1 MSLSKLRQFAL
12 IVSLALVSTS
22 LAACSFQPVYSGKL
36 AENPQLQ
43 LAYAEPATRLDQ
55 IVYQEL
61 AFRLGKTTSPKAPLV
76 SVVVSASSGSPYLSV
91 TANPNAPY
99 EATATATL
107 TVTPRDGV
115 DEKAITITRT
125 AKAQFTQT
133 SQVLANQAAITEAQE
148 RATRAVAESLR
159 LALLAALGRG

>member
-1 MSLSKLRQFAL
+1 MSLSKLKPLAL
-12 IVSLALVSTS
+12 IVSLALVPTS

-43 LAYAEPATRLDQ
+43 LAYAEPSTRLEQ

-61 AFRLGKTTSPKAPLV
+61 SFRLGKTASPKAPLV
-76 SVVVSASSGSPYLSV
+76 SVVVSAGGSTPYLSV
-91 TANPNAPY
+91 TANPNKPY

-125 AKAQFTQT
+125 AKAQFTQAG
-133 SQVLANQAAITEAQE
+133 QVLSNEAAITEAQE

>member
-1 MSLSKLRQFAL
+1 MSLSKLKPLAL

-22 LAACSFQPVYSGKL
+22 LAACAFQPVYSGKL
-36 AENPQLQ
+36 AENLQ
-43 LAYAEPATRLDQ
+43 LAYAEPTTRLEQ

-61 AFRLGKTTSPKAPLV
+61 SFRLGKTTSPKAPLV
-76 SVVVSASSGSPYLSV
+76 AVAVSASSSTPYLSV
-91 TANPNAPY
+91 TANPNKPY

-115 DEKAITITRT
+115 DEKSITITRT

-133 SQVLANQAAITEAQE
+133 GQVLANEAALIEAQE
-148 RATRAVAESLR
+148 RATRAAAESLR

>member
-1 MSLSKLRQFAL
+1 MSLSKLRPLAL
-12 IVSLALVSTS
+12 IVSLALVSTT

-76 SVVVSASSGSPYLSV
+76 SVVVSASSGSPYLSITV
-91 TANPNAPY
+91 NPNAPY

-133 SQVLANQAAITEAQE
+133 SQVLTNQAAITEAQE

-159 LALLAALGRG
+159 LALLAALGRA

>member
-1 MSLSKLRQFAL
+1 MSLSKLRGLAL

-43 LAYAEPATRLDQ
+43 LAYAEPATRLEQ

-76 SVVVSASSGSPYLSV
+76 SVVVSAGTSAPYLSV
-91 TANPNAPY
+91 TKNPNTPY
-99 EATATATL
+99 DVTATATL

-115 DEKAITITRT
+115 DEKPITIVRT
-125 AKAQFTQT
+125 AKAQFTQS
-133 SQVLANQAAITEAQE
+133 SQVLANEAAIVEARE

>member
-1 MSLSKLRQFAL
+1 MSLSNWKRLVL
-12 IVSLALVSTS
+12 IASLVLAPAS

-36 AENPQLQ
+36 AESPQLQ
-43 LAYAEPATRLDQ
+43 LAYAEPANRLQQ
-55 IVYQEL
+55 IIYQDL
-61 AFRLGKTTSPKAPLV
+61 AFRLGKTTSPTAPLV
-76 SVVVSASSGSPYLSV
+76 SVVVSAGASAPYLSV

-99 EATATATL
+99 ESTATATL

-115 DEKAITITRT
+115 DNEPLIITRT

-133 SQVLANQAAITEAQE
+133 SQVLANQAAVTEAQE

-159 LALLAALGRG
+159 LALLAALAKG

>member
-1 MSLSKLRQFAL
+1 MSLSKLKPLAL
-12 IVSLALVSTS
+12 IVSLALVSAS

-36 AENPQLQ
+36 AENPQLH

-133 SQVLANQAAITEAQE
+133 SQVLTNQAAITEAQE